1 MKRKKNALVIVAVL
15 IVVVMCAAAAG
26 VILIPRLKA
35 GKMMENMIAEWRGGR
50 IGSVGEDFR
59 DVPGEVLDQFMPEI
73 RDPEL
78 EELFELYEYRD
89 SESGEWFKIFNSN
102 EGSDED
108 EESIVD
114 LSEEEYWEI
123 MQTQYASVYE
133 AELAEENE
141 NSDAADG
148 GEHSDDGRQRVF
160 DAIQNGIE
168 VSYELPWIIRY
179 PMELELT
186 VSAPSIE
193 DAYLSAGRECADNA
207 EMWKAM
213 ADYIESGKAE
223 MLEETRTVK
232 LHKSGEKVYPESEPN
247 IANVLTGGYAEYTAR
262 ILAEAEE

>member
-1 MKRKKNALVIVAVL
+1 
-15 IVVVMCAAAAG
+15 
-26 VILIPRLKA
+26 
-35 GKMMENMIAEWRGGR
+35 
-50 IGSVGEDFR
+50 
-59 DVPGEVLDQFMPEI
+59 MPVI

-160 DAIQNGIE
+160 DCNTIFC
-168 VSYELPWIIRY
+168 S
-179 PMELELT
+179 
-186 VSAPSIE
+186 
-193 DAYLSAGRECADNA
+193 
-207 EMWKAM
+207 K
-213 ADYIESGKAE
+213 
-223 MLEETRTVK
+223 MLGFV
-232 LHKSGEKVYPESEPN
+232 
-247 IANVLTGGYAEYTAR
+247 
-262 ILAEAEE
+262 